1 MPTLPAFGA
10 LHGLKV
16 IDASRVLAG
25 PQAAQML
32 GDHGADVI
40 KIEPPF
46 GDDTRKWGPPY
57 HRGTGAYFYGANRN
71 KRAMSIDMNTEAG
84 REVFLRLLDDAD
96 VLLENFKS
104 GTMEKWG
111 IGYDKLKEK
120 FPRLI
125 HCQITGFGNDGP
137 MGGYPGYDAVAQAF
151 SGVMSI
157 NGSPES
163 GTMRVGAPI
172 VDMAAGFMAII
183 GILAALYERQTSGK
197 GQFIEST
204 LYDTGIALLHPH
216 AIDYFIGGHEPVLL
230 GSAHPNIVPYD
241 KFITR
246 TGEIFLGTGVN
257 RQFIKFCE
265 FMGSPEL
272 AHDERFATSHDRMAY
287 RVELTKILTETLAGV
302 DGHALCEDLLK
313 IGVPCGPVQ
322 TVPEVFEHP
331 HTAHREML
339 VEADGV
345 KMAGVPI
352 KLSRTPGRIEN
363 GCPDFGTHTR
373 EIMREYGYSDKDIE
387 AMLEAGTILEQ
398 AGEYK

>member
-1 MPTLPAFGA
+1 MPPPSAFGA

-84 REVFLRLLDDAD
+84 REVFLRLLDGAD

-111 IGYDKLKEK
+111 IGYDTLEKK

-137 MGGYPGYDAVAQAF
+137 LGGYPGYDAVAQAMT
-151 SGVMSI
+151 GVMSI

-163 GTMRVGAPI
+163 GSMRVGAPI

-183 GILAALYERQTSGK
+183 GILAALYEREKSGR
-197 GQFIEST
+197 GQSIEST
-204 LYDTGIALLHPH
+204 LYDTGISLLHPH
-216 AIDYFIGGHEPVLL
+216 AIDWSIGGHEPELL

-241 KFITR
+241 KFTTK
-246 TGEIFLGTGVN
+246 TGDIFLGTAVN

-265 FMGSPEL
+265 FMGTPEL
-272 AHDERFATSHDRMAY
+272 ATDERFTTSHNRMAN
-287 RVELTKILTETLAGV
+287 RVVLTEILAETLAEL
-302 DGHALCEDLLK
+302 DGHALCDALLE

-322 TVPEVFEHP
+322 TVPDVFAHP
-331 HTAHREML
+331 HTAHRKME
-339 VEADGV
+339 VDADGV
-345 KMAGVPI
+345 KMAGIPI
-352 KLSRTPGRIEN
+352 KMSRTPGEIEK
-363 GCPDFGTHTR
+363 GAPDFGTHTR
-373 EIMREYGYSDKDIE
+373 EIMSEYGYSDDEIE
-387 AMLEAGTILEQ
+387 VMLKAGTILETP
-398 AGEYK
+398 AEYV

>member
-1 MPTLPAFGA
+1 MPTPPAFGA
-10 LHGLKV
+10 LQGLKV

-71 KRAMSIDMNTEAG
+71 KRALSIDMNTEAG
-84 REVFLRLLDDAD
+84 REVFLRLLDGAD

-111 IGYDKLKEK
+111 ISYDQLKK
-120 FPRLI
+120 KYPRLI

-137 MGGYPGYDAVAQAF
+137 LGGYPGYDAVAQAMT
-151 SGVMSI
+151 GVMSI
-157 NGSPES
+157 NGSKES

-183 GILAALYERQTSGK
+183 GILAALYERQRSGK

-204 LYDTGIALLHPH
+204 LYDTGISLLHPH
-216 AIDYFIGGHEPVLL
+216 AIDWSIGGHAPELL

-241 KFITR
+241 KFT
-246 TGEIFLGTGVN
+246 TKTCDIFLGVGVD
-257 RQFIKFCE
+257 RQFRKFCQY
-265 FMGSPEL
+265 MGEAEL
-272 AHDERFATSHDRMAY
+272 GTDPRFDSAHNRMHN
-287 RVELTKILTETLAGV
+287 RVELTKIIKNKLKDLDGRTLC
-302 DGHALCEDLLK
+302 DALLE

-322 TVPEVFEHP
+322 TVPDVFAHP
-331 HTAHREML
+331 HTAHRNMQ

-345 KMAGVPI
+345 KMAGIPI
-352 KLSRTPGRIEN
+352 KLSRTPGRVAR

-373 EIMREYGYSDKDIE
+373 EVMSEYGYSDDEIE
-387 AMLEAGTILEQ
+387 ALLKAGTILEKP
-398 AGEYK
+398 AEYS